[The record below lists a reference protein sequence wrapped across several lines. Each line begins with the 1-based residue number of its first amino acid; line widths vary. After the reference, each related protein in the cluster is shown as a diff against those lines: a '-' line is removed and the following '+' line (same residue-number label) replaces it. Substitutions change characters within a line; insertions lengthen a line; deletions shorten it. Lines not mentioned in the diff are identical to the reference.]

1 MSLTDLINAHLANTA
16 AANQEEAEK
25 VAEVELFTKLAAEN
39 GIDLDALSQE
49 QVNELWVAFKTA
61 GEESEE
67 SGKDEEKDDEEE
79 KKEKAK
85 AEFAAKKEASMKIAE
100 SDELGRLMARS
111 FMDEVTKIASG
122 RGPTTGSSKVA
133 AAASTPAA
141 TSAPAL
147 DQLAAERAVEKA
159 ASANYDPEAAAQR
172 VHAVLVLGAPDSIK
186 VASAESLEHA
196 VDIRALELLELAGYP
211 VQY

>member
-1 MSLTDLINAHLANTA
+1 MSLLDHINAHLAKTA
-16 AANQEEAEK
+16 AANQEEATK

-39 GIDLDALSQE
+39 GIDLDQLSQE

-61 GEESEE
+61 GEESDEK
-67 SGKDEEKDDEEE
+67 KDDEKDDE

-100 SDELGRLMARS
+100 SDALGRLMARS

-122 RGPTTGSSKVA
+122 RPSAPAQEKVA
-133 AAASTPAA
+133 EAETPA
-141 TSAPAL
+141 TTAPAL
-147 DQLAAERAVEKA
+147 DQLAAEKAVEKA
-159 ASANYDPEAAAQR
+159 ASADYDPQVAAQR
-172 VHAVLVLGAPDSIK
+172 IHAVLVLGAPDSVK
-186 VASAESLEHA
+186 VASADTLEQA
-196 VDIRALELLELAGYP
+196 VEVRALELLELAGYP

>member
-1 MSLTDLINAHLANTA
+1 MSLLDHINAHLANTA
-16 AANQEEAEK
+16 AANQEEATK

-39 GIDLDALSQE
+39 GIDLDQLSQE

-61 GEESEE
+61 GEESDEK
-67 SGKDEEKDDEEE
+67 KDDEKDEKDDE

-100 SDELGRLMARS
+100 SDALGRLMARS

-122 RGPTTGSSKVA
+122 RPSAPAQEKVA
-133 AAASTPAA
+133 EAETPA
-141 TSAPAL
+141 TTAPAL
-147 DQLAAERAVEKA
+147 DQLAAEKAVEKA
-159 ASANYDPEAAAQR
+159 ASADYDPQVAAQR
-172 VHAVLVLGAPDSIK
+172 IHAVLVLGAPDSVK
-186 VASAESLEHA
+186 VASADTLEQA
-196 VDIRALELLELAGYP
+196 VEVRALELLELAGYP